1 MDLSI
6 VTPDILVGTQLL
18 DDRDF
23 RLLESLGVKGIFSL
37 QSDDDLNRAGIRFPV
52 MEGLAT
58 ARGMQYLRCPI
69 QDFDPEAVVAKLEGC
84 VRILDE
90 LIQNHE
96 RVYVHCTAGINRSV
110 GVVLAYLVLQRGMD
124 VARAY
129 GLVKSRRPQASP
141 YRLVME
147 FLNRKLTERY
157 RQES

>member
-1 MDLSI
+1 LDLSI
-6 VTPDILVGTQLL
+6 ITPDILVGTQVL

-23 RLLESLGVKGIFSL
+23 QLLANLGVQGIFSL

-52 MEGLAT
+52 MESLAA
-58 ARGMQYLRCPI
+58 ARGMEYLRCPI

-90 LIQNHE
+90 LLGNHE
-96 RVYVHCTAGINRSV
+96 RVYVHCTAGVNRSV
-110 GVVLAYLVLQRGMD
+110 GVVLAYLVLQRDMD

-147 FLNRKLTERY
+147 FLNRKLTERH
-157 RQES
+157 RQG